1 MRRVLAGLLALL
13 VFMSGCGCAWSTF
26 IVWWEPVLWAVG
38 IGVASGIMLRRVFR
52 NFLRYS
58 GRLAGVLCPVVIM
71 SALSYGAILTINYF
85 MADDSSTVT
94 VDATVTAKY
103 SEERTRYRRSGRGRS
118 IPAGKYN
125 VYYLRLE
132 FPDGSTR
139 NMSVNA
145 STYVKARTGV
155 KKQFRVSDGFFG
167 YKVLKL
173 ESSDCRNN

>member
-85 MADDSSTVT
+85 MADD
-94 VDATVTAKY
+94 
-103 SEERTRYRRSGRGRS
+103 
-118 IPAGKYN
+118 
-125 VYYLRLE
+125 
-132 FPDGSTR
+132 
-139 NMSVNA
+139 
-145 STYVKARTGV
+145 
-155 KKQFRVSDGFFG
+155 
-167 YKVLKL
+167 KVQ
-173 ESSDCRNN
+173 